1 MTFEAAVFDKI
12 SLGLMSLAKLSLAVF
27 KTVVNKA
34 KYYFLLI
41 EWLQNMVG
49 HI

>member
-1 MTFEAAVFDKI
+1 MTFEAAAFDKI
-12 SLGLMSLAKLSLAVF
+12 SLGLMSLAKLSLADCSR
-27 KTVVNKA
+27 A